1 MAPGAVQATARIM
14 SFFQSAELS
23 ELSPTTSRL
32 AMRMQAM
39 LALWIET
46 SRGATANAV
55 DASYASSRGLL
66 LGRDASVERR
76 RSGLS

>member
-1 MAPGAVQATARIM
+1 
-14 SFFQSAELS
+14 
-23 ELSPTTSRL
+23 
-32 AMRMQAM
+32 MRMQAM

-66 LGRDASVERR
+66 WGATLRLSDEGPVSVEV
-76 RSGLS
+76 SCDGQLTPPPVQVA